1 MLTSTS
7 SEIATRR
14 RRITSTVTGSIGAAT
29 AAAASVASIVAV
41 NIDLPEAADGKRVAG
56 TDQRARSILDDQR
69 RANRGESCAERI
81 AIINIGRQ
89 KAIFFQEKD
98 WAHFRPWRVGGASGP
113 GKVGDLRLL
122 HAQRG
127 Q

>member
-7 SEIATRR
+7 SEMATRR

-29 AAAASVASIVAV
+29 AAAAGAASIVAV

-69 RANRGESCAERI
+69 RADRSEFRAERI
-81 AIINIGRQ
+81 AIINLGRQ
-89 KAIFFQEKD
+89 KAILFQEKD
-98 WAHFRPWRVGGASGP
+98 RAGFRSWRFAGAFGP
-113 GKVGDLRLL
+113 G
-122 HAQRG
+122 
-127 Q
+127 